1 MIENYSIF
9 FKKLITLEII
19 NSPKEKIDWYR
30 VCSTY
35 EIDTI
40 INDLQSKN
48 VFYNNHKIG
57 CCIVTPLMIKNNKIT
72 LRIYDEKI
80 DTIDCKDNF
89 LIDEDKEFKF
99 NSIYLCTITFE
110 LIL

>member
-1 MIENYSIF
+1 
-9 FKKLITLEII
+9 
-19 NSPKEKIDWYR
+19 
-30 VCSTY
+30 
-35 EIDTI
+35 
-40 INDLQSKN
+40 
-48 VFYNNHKIG
+48 
-57 CCIVTPLMIKNNKIT
+57 MIKNNKIT